1 MLDPGW
7 RIAHTGREDFHMT
20 KWILALIALFALT
33 ASAADVAGTWKASV
47 ETPNGNFESTFTFKV
62 DGAKL
67 TGTVA
72 SQMGES
78 AISEGKID
86 GDKVAFAVTR
96 DFNGQ
101 TFKIT
106 YEGVVSGNELKL
118 TVHFPGREEGFEM
131 TAKKAS

>member
-1 MLDPGW
+1 
-7 RIAHTGREDFHMT
+7 MT
-20 KWILALIALFALT
+20 KWLIALIAAFALS

-47 ETPNGNFESTFTFKV
+47 ETPNGSFESTFTFKT

-72 SQMGES
+72 SQMGE
-78 AISEGKID
+78 AQISDGKVE
-86 GDKVAFAVTR
+86 GDKVSFAVTR
-96 DFNGQ
+96 DMNGQ

-106 YEGVVSGNELKL
+106 YDGVVSGSEMKL
-118 TVHFPGREEGFEM
+118 TIHFPGRDEGFEM